1 MEMILK
7 GIKNKNE
14 YYTNHYFTSIF
25 QDNAED
31 TIKKWKQKEKEEK
44 IQLPWKKLRDVR
56 TQYYIIR
63 DRYRRSKNEEVSKPM
78 IQELAT
84 QYLKAL
90 GYESIN
96 SVSEEVED
104 GLNVPIFHEVT
115 KANGAPLLW
124 AFLSVA
130 AERNDDILQ
139 GYIFEKSDDEDENG
153 ASVDVM
159 NDEILAKL
167 FFAGEEAPRFILL
180 FGINQIA
187 LIDRNKWNEKRYL
200 QFMMEDIYSRHE
212 ESTFMAM
219 TVLLHKES
227 LCPADGAIVLDSLDE
242 NSHKHSAGVS
252 DALKYALRESIE
264 ILGNEVIYDMKTRQ
278 GINLDENPVD
288 ASELTLEC
296 LRYMYRFLFMLFI
309 EARPE
314 LGYAPMKSQTYVKG
328 YSLEGLR
335 DVCDQVKEDSE
346 VLSEG
351 YYIDDTLKKLFHM
364 TYFGYPEN
372 LEEYKKA
379 IEIEKTSMHD
389 AFTIEALKAHIFD
402 PEYTKLITKARLRNC
417 AMLQIVDL
425 MSISRP
431 RNSKERK
438 GRISYSALGINQMGA
453 VYEAL
458 LSYRGFIAEEDLYEV
473 KRAGDKFNELD
484 VGYFVKENELVNY
497 DEKTERVRYESG
509 EKKGQLR
516 MYEKGT
522 FIYRLAG
529 REREKSAS
537 YYTPEVLTKCLVKYA
552 LKELLKDKTADEILH
567 LTVCE
572 PAMGSAAFLNEA
584 INQLAEAYLTKKQ
597 EELGETIS
605 YDKRFEE
612 LQKVKMFIADRNVY
626 GCDLNPVAVEL
637 AEVSLWLNTIYKG
650 AYVPWFG
657 TQLVNG
663 NSLIGAR
670 RQVYS
675 QAALESGK
683 WYEKAPRRIMPN
695 EARTRDR
702 QQKRTKEVYHFLLGD
717 PGMANYSDKVIK
729 SLEPDKIKYIKE
741 WNKKFTSKFDEDDIE
756 TVLRLSDI
764 IDDLWKRTVELRKKV
779 EEATSESLSIYGY
792 EDNNSQNHTTIR
804 EKDAIYKE
812 LFKSEYMNNAG
823 PYARLKAAMDY
834 WCALWFWPIEKA
846 ELLPDRQTFF
856 FEMSLLLEGTIS
868 PVSTNASGQL
878 SFVDSHGH
886 ISYDDNG
893 NVNLMT
899 EGSQIALEFQ
909 AQYATL
915 GRVDLDELRKNHEH
929 LNIANKIAIEQKFQ
943 HWELEFADVFE
954 EKGGFDLMIGNPPWL
969 KMTWTE
975 EGILSEKNPKFA
987 VKKLSASDIA
997 KERTEVLKNSKTY
1010 AIYMNEYES
1019 MAGIQNFLNAVENY
1033 ETLKGQ
1039 QTNLYKCFIPLVY
1052 MIGNTNSVSALLH
1065 PDSVYD
1071 DPEGGALR
1079 GNIYPR
1085 LRKHFMFA
1093 NERKLFHEVDHHT
1106 QFSIN
1111 VYGSPQDKIAFDA
1124 IFNLYDPISIEACY
1138 DDGNI
1143 NETDLGIKDNLG
1155 NWNIKGSPKRVV
1167 HFGNDDLLLL
1177 AQVFDGSEKIK
1188 DAKLSSIQ
1196 LNEELDI
1203 LKTIKKVGNTL
1214 SDINS
1219 QFMIME
1225 MWHETN
1231 SQKSGYI
1238 NRKVHFSGNPYE
1250 RIYSGPHIGVCNP
1263 LFKTSRRECK
1273 LNSDYDNIDLLN
1285 IEFGYSQRTNYVPGK
1300 PHDQYMNAIVDNE
1313 WSGKVTNDYRIVA
1326 RKMLNLG
1333 GERTFISAIIPPKT
1347 THINGLLGFDFK
1359 NKDVLVLAEAM
1370 FSSIPFDYFVR
1381 TLNKSNLQPNVV
1393 AKLPYVSTK
1402 YDGALRI
1409 RALMLN
1415 CLSSEYEE
1423 LWEAEYKKEF
1433 NKDSWAKRD
1442 NRLDNKKFRM
1452 LQSQLS
1458 FDTGCRTD
1466 FARREM
1472 LIELDV
1478 LTAMALG
1485 MTLEQLKTIYT
1496 IQFPVLQSYE
1506 DDTWYDANGRIV
1518 FTNNRSM
1525 VGVGLS
1531 RSEFESIKDKQTGTY
1546 SQIIIDDTIPDG
1558 PIERTIDYVA
1568 PFDKCDRVKD
1578 YEEIWNSFEEIFVGS
1593 NS

>member
-1 MEMILK
+1 M
-7 GIKNKNE
+7 
-14 YYTNHYFTSIF
+14 
-25 QDNAED
+25 D
-31 TIKKWKQKEKEEK
+31 
-44 IQLPWKKLRDVR
+44 
-56 TQYYIIR
+56 
-63 DRYRRSKNEEVSKPM
+63 
-78 IQELAT
+78 
-84 QYLKAL
+84 
-90 GYESIN
+90 
-96 SVSEEVED
+96 
-104 GLNVPIFHEVT
+104 
-115 KANGAPLLW
+115 
-124 AFLSVA
+124 
-130 AERNDDILQ
+130 
-139 GYIFEKSDDEDENG
+139 
-153 ASVDVM
+153 
-159 NDEILAKL
+159 
-167 FFAGEEAPRFILL
+167 
-180 FGINQIA
+180 
-187 LIDRNKWNEKRYL
+187 
-200 QFMMEDIYSRHE
+200 
-212 ESTFMAM
+212 
-219 TVLLHKES
+219 
-227 LCPADGAIVLDSLDE
+227 
-242 NSHKHSAGVS
+242 
-252 DALKYALRESIE
+252 
-264 ILGNEVIYDMKTRQ
+264 
-278 GINLDENPVD
+278 
-288 ASELTLEC
+288 
-296 LRYMYRFLFMLFI
+296 
-309 EARPE
+309 
-314 LGYAPMKSQTYVKG
+314 
-328 YSLEGLR
+328 
-335 DVCDQVKEDSE
+335 
-346 VLSEG
+346 
-351 YYIDDTLKKLFHM
+351 
-364 TYFGYPEN
+364 
-372 LEEYKKA
+372 
-379 IEIEKTSMHD
+379 
-389 AFTIEALKAHIFD
+389 
-402 PEYTKLITKARLRNC
+402 
-417 AMLQIVDL
+417 
-425 MSISRP
+425 
-431 RNSKERK
+431 
-438 GRISYSALGINQMGA
+438 
-453 VYEAL
+453 
-458 LSYRGFIAEEDLYEV
+458 
-473 KRAGDKFNELD
+473 
-484 VGYFVKENELVNY
+484 
-497 DEKTERVRYESG
+497 
-509 EKKGQLR
+509 
-516 MYEKGT
+516 
-522 FIYRLAG
+522 
-529 REREKSAS
+529 
-537 YYTPEVLTKCLVKYA
+537 
-552 LKELLKDKTADEILH
+552 
-567 LTVCE
+567 
-572 PAMGSAAFLNEA
+572 
-584 INQLAEAYLTKKQ
+584 
-597 EELGETIS
+597 
-605 YDKRFEE
+605 
-612 LQKVKMFIADRNVY
+612 
-626 GCDLNPVAVEL
+626 
-637 AEVSLWLNTIYKG
+637 
-650 AYVPWFG
+650 
-657 TQLVNG
+657 
-663 NSLIGAR
+663 
-670 RQVYS
+670 
-675 QAALESGK
+675 
-683 WYEKAPRRIMPN
+683 
-695 EARTRDR
+695 
-702 QQKRTKEVYHFLLGD
+702 
-717 PGMANYSDKVIK
+717 
-729 SLEPDKIKYIKE
+729 
-741 WNKKFTSKFDEDDIE
+741 
-756 TVLRLSDI
+756 
-764 IDDLWKRTVELRKKV
+764 ELRKKH
-779 EEATSESLSIYGY
+779 E
-792 EDNNSQNHTTIR
+792 
-804 EKDAIYKE
+804 
-812 LFKSEYMNNAG
+812 
-823 PYARLKAAMDY
+823 RLD
-834 WCALWFWPIEKA
+834 
-846 ELLPDRQTFF
+846 
-856 FEMSLLLEGTIS
+856 
-868 PVSTNASGQL
+868 
-878 SFVDSHGH
+878 
-886 ISYDDNG
+886 
-893 NVNLMT
+893 
-899 EGSQIALEFQ
+899 
-909 AQYATL
+909 
-915 GRVDLDELRKNHEH
+915 
-929 LNIANKIAIEQKFQ
+929 IANRIAKEQKFQ

-1167 HFGNDDLLLL
+1167 HFDNDNLLLL

-1238 NRKVHFSGNPYE
+1238 NRKVHFSSNPYE

-1300 PHDQYMNAIVDNE
+1300 PHDEYMNAIVDNE

-1333 GERTFISAIIPPKT
+1333 GERTFISAVIPPKT

-1359 NKDVLVLAEAM
+1359 NKHVLVLAEAM

-1402 YDGALRI
+1402 YDDALRI

-1506 DDTWYDANGRIV
+1506 DDTWYDTNGRIV

-1531 RSEFESIKDKQTGTY
+1531 RPEFESIKDKQTGTY
-1546 SQIIIDDTIPDG
+1546 SQTIIDDTTSDG
-1558 PIERTIDYVA
+1558 SIERTIDYVA

-1578 YEEIWNSFEEIFVGS
+1578 YEEIWNSFEERFVGS

>member
-1 MEMILK
+1 MEMILT
-7 GIKNKNE
+7 GIENKNE

-31 TIKKWKQKEKEEK
+31 TIKKWKEKEKTEE

-56 TQYYIIR
+56 TQYYNIR
-63 DRYRRSKNEEVSKPM
+63 DRYLRSKNEEVSKPLV
-78 IQELAT
+78 QELAT
-84 QYLKAL
+84 LYLDAL
-90 GYESIN
+90 GYGSVN
-96 SVSEEVED
+96 SVTEEVAD
-104 GLNVPIFHEVT
+104 GVNVPIFHEVT

-130 AERNDDILQ
+130 AERDDDILN
-139 GYIFEKSDDEDENG
+139 GYIFEKSDDEEENG
-153 ASVDVM
+153 ASVDVV

-180 FGINQIA
+180 IGINQIA

-227 LCPADGAIVLDSLDE
+227 LCPSDGNIVLDGLDE

-278 GINLDENPVD
+278 GIDLEENPID
-288 ASELTLEC
+288 AAELTLEC

-314 LGYAPMKSQTYVKG
+314 LGYAPMKSQTYVQG

-346 VLSEG
+346 ALDEG

-364 TYFGYPEN
+364 TYYGYPED
-372 LEEYKKA
+372 LEAYKKA

-402 PEYTKLITKARLRNC
+402 PEYTKLITKARLRNS

-431 RNSKERK
+431 SNSNERK

-675 QAALESGK
+675 QSALEAGK
-683 WYEKAPRRIMPN
+683 WYDKAPRRIMPG
-695 EARTRDR
+695 EE
-702 QQKRTKEVYHFLLGD
+702 RTKKGQHEHTKEIYHFLLGD
-717 PGMANYSDKVIK
+717 PGMANYTDKVIK
-729 SLEPDKIKYIKE
+729 SLKPENIRKLKA
-741 WNKKFTSKFDEDDIE
+741 WNKEFTSKFDEDEIK
-756 TVLRLSDI
+756 TVLRLSES
-764 IDDLWKRTVELRKKV
+764 IDRLWKLTADERKKI
-779 EEATSESLSIYGY
+779 EEATYEPLSVYGH
-792 EDNNSQNHTTIR
+792 EETGEGSHKTIR
-804 EKDAIYKE
+804 EKDEIYKK
-812 LFKSEYMNNAG
+812 LFKSEEAQNAG

-834 WCALWFWPIEKA
+834 WCALWFWPIDKA
-846 ELLPDRQTFF
+846 DLLPSRQEFF
-856 FEMSLLLEGTIS
+856 FDMSLILEGNIRAVNVNS
-868 PVSTNASGQL
+868 SGQMAFRFEEDGSGL
-878 SFVDSHGH
+878 KYFR
-886 ISYDDNG
+886 
-893 NVNLMT
+893 
-899 EGSQIALEFQ
+899 EGDQLALEFK
-909 AQYATL
+909 AQYADL
-915 GRVDLDELRKNHEH
+915 GEVCLGDLRKRSER
-929 LNIANKIAIEQKFQ
+929 LKIANEIAGKQRFQ
-943 HWELEFADVFE
+943 HWELEFADIFDDQ
-954 EKGGFDLMIGNPPWL
+954 GGFDLIVGNPPWIKL
-969 KMTWTE
+969 SWNE
-975 EGILSEKNPKFA
+975 QNILCESNPLLA
-987 VKKLSASDIA
+987 VKKTSAAEVTKIRDN
-997 KERTEVLKNSKTY
+997 ELQNQTVLKTYFEEYVSLAGMQNYLDSKQNY
-1010 AIYMNEYES
+1010 AEL
-1019 MAGIQNFLNAVENY
+1019 A
-1033 ETLKGQ
+1033 GQ
-1039 QTNLYKCFIPLVY
+1039 QSNLYKCFIPKAFNL
-1052 MIGNTNSVSALLH
+1052 GNEYSVAGLLH

-1071 DPEGGALR
+1071 DPNGDLLR
-1079 GNIYPR
+1079 KEIYKR
-1085 LRKHFMFA
+1085 LRKHFQFM
-1093 NERKLFHEVDHHT
+1093 NMLKLFPDVHSNVVY
-1106 QFSIN
+1106 SIN
-1111 VYGSPQDKIAFDA
+1111 VYSNTFTESFEMIGNLYWPTAIDESYSYPADYPLEGLRDDDDNWSKHGNPERVIVVGKDELKMFSKIFGGSEAAAKISPIHTKKFVAILSKIATSDTR
-1124 IFNLYDPISIEACY
+1124 LE
-1138 DDGNI
+1138 
-1143 NETDLGIKDNLG
+1143 DLGDEI
-1155 NWNIKGSPKRVV
+1155 
-1167 HFGNDDLLLL
+1167 F
-1177 AQVFDGSEKIK
+1177 AT
-1188 DAKLSSIQ
+1188 
-1196 LNEELDI
+1196 EL
-1203 LKTIKKVGNTL
+1203 
-1214 SDINS
+1214 
-1219 QFMIME
+1219 
-1225 MWHETN
+1225 WHETN
-1231 SQKSGYI
+1231 DVKKGI
-1238 NRKVHFSGNPYE
+1238 IKTHEHFPNSIDTC
-1250 RIYSGPHIGVCNP
+1250 IYSSPHIANATP
-1263 LFKTSRRECK
+1263 INKTTRRK
-1273 LNSDYDNIDLLN
+1273 YTSNGSYDNVDLLTMEEQY
-1285 IEFGYSQRTNYVPGK
+1285 IQRCLFEPVDIDVYE
-1300 PHDQYMNAIVDNE
+1300 NAIPLCPWGTKYN
-1313 WSGKVTNDYRIVA
+1313 KTYKLVT
-1326 RKMLNLG
+1326 RKMLNLTQ
-1333 GERTFISAIIPPKT
+1333 ERTLMATIIPEGA
-1347 THINGLLGFDFK
+1347 THTFSLFGVAFK
-1359 NKDVLVLAEAM
+1359 NMKELLLFSGVCVSIVGDFLIKVMGKSNTTMDNFGKLPIIKNLEFKMPLIHRVLLLMCITANFKRLWEENYDETFKDDGFAKKDSLLDDNLFLNSSSSWSKYSVARDEYTRRQLLIEIDVLVAM
-1370 FSSIPFDYFVR
+1370 SLGL
-1381 TLNKSNLQPNVV
+1381 TL
-1393 AKLPYVSTK
+1393 
-1402 YDGALRI
+1402 
-1409 RALMLN
+1409 
-1415 CLSSEYEE
+1415 EE
-1423 LWEAEYKKEF
+1423 L
-1433 NKDSWAKRD
+1433 
-1442 NRLDNKKFRM
+1442 
-1452 LQSQLS
+1452 
-1458 FDTGCRTD
+1458 
-1466 FARREM
+1466 
-1472 LIELDV
+1472 IEV
-1478 LTAMALG
+1478 
-1485 MTLEQLKTIYT
+1485 YN
-1496 IQFPVLQSYE
+1496 IQFPVMKKYE
-1506 DDTWYDANGRIV
+1506 DDTWYDLNGRIV
-1518 FTNNRSM
+1518 FSAKSYGNLTLDRKTFEAELMQGSMEIVHTFKDDTTMNGVVDKTIIFKAPFIKCNRE
-1525 VGVGLS
+1525 LDYTDTWK
-1531 RSEFESIKDKQTGTY
+1531 EFEK
-1546 SQIIIDDTIPDG
+1546 
-1558 PIERTIDYVA
+1558 R
-1568 PFDKCDRVKD
+1568 
-1578 YEEIWNSFEEIFVGS
+1578 FVL
-1593 NS
+1593 

>member
-1 MEMILK
+1 MEMILT
-7 GIKNKNE
+7 GIENKNE

-31 TIKKWKQKEKEEK
+31 TIKKWKQKEKEEE
-44 IQLPWKKLRDVR
+44 ILLPWKKLRDIR
-56 TQYYIIR
+56 TQYYNIR
-63 DRYRRSKNEEVSKPM
+63 DKYLRSKNEEVSKPM

-84 QYLKAL
+84 LYLEAL
-90 GYESIN
+90 GYESVN

-104 GLNVPIFHEVT
+104 GLIVPIFHEVT
-115 KANGAPLLW
+115 KTNGAPLLW

-130 AERNDDILQ
+130 EEREDDILK
-139 GYIFEKSDDEDENG
+139 GYIFEKSDDEDEKG
-153 ASVDVM
+153 DSVAIV
-159 NDEILAKL
+159 NDELLAKL

-227 LCPADGAIVLDSLDE
+227 LCPSDGAIVLDSLDE

-278 GINLDENPVD
+278 GINLEDNPVD

-314 LGYAPMKSQTYVKG
+314 LGYAPMKSQTYVQG

-346 VLSEG
+346 VLAEG

-364 TYFGYPEN
+364 TYFGYPED
-372 LEEYKKA
+372 LEEYKRA

-402 PEYTKLITKARLRNC
+402 PEYTKFITKARLRNS

-431 RNSKERK
+431 TNSRERK

-675 QAALESGK
+675 QSVLEAGK
-683 WYEKAPRRIMPN
+683 WYDKAPRRVLPG
-695 EARTRDR
+695 EERTRKG
-702 QQKRTKEVYHFLLGD
+702 QHEHTKEIYHFLLGD
-717 PGMANYSDKVIK
+717 PGMANYTDKVIK
-729 SLEPDKIKYIKE
+729 SLEPENIKKLKD
-741 WNKKFTSKFDEDDIE
+741 WNKRFTAKFEEDELK
-756 TVLRLSDI
+756 TVLRLSDS
-764 IDDLWKRTVELRKKV
+764 IDKLWKLTANERKEI
-779 EEATSESLSIYGY
+779 EEETLEPLSIYGH
-792 EDNNSQNHTTIR
+792 EEVGEGSHKTIR
-804 EKDAIYKE
+804 EKDAIYHKK
-812 LFKSEYMNNAG
+812 FKSERAKNAG

-834 WCALWFWPIEKA
+834 WCALWFWPIDKA
-846 ELLPDRQTFF
+846 DLLPSRQEFF
-856 FEMSLLLEGTIS
+856 FDMSLILEGNIRA
-868 PVSTNASGQL
+868 VNVNTNAQI
-878 SFVDSHGH
+878 SFAE
-886 ISYDDNG
+886 DDDG
-893 NVNLMT
+893 SIKFFTEAEQMT
-899 EGSQIALEFQ
+899 LDVMHQYQDLGEVCLDDLRERSERLEIANQIALKQRF
-909 AQYATL
+909 
-915 GRVDLDELRKNHEH
+915 H
-929 LNIANKIAIEQKFQ
+929 

-954 EKGGFDLMIGNPPWL
+954 QNGGFDLVVGNPPWI
-969 KMTWTE
+969 KVEWNEQGVISEHQPMIVIRKINAAQTSKIRE
-975 EGILSEKNPKFA
+975 EVLVDKQVYDEYISEYTLMEGEKNYLN
-987 VKKLSASDIA
+987 V
-997 KERTEVLKNSKTY
+997 
-1010 AIYMNEYES
+1010 
-1019 MAGIQNFLNAVENY
+1019 IQNY
-1033 ETLKGQ
+1033 ELLSGQ
-1039 QTNLYKCFIPLVY
+1039 KANLYKCFLPLAWY
-1052 MIGNTNSVSALLH
+1052 IGTSVSAYIH
-1065 PDSVYD
+1065 PEGVYD
-1071 DPEGGALR
+1071 DPKGGALR
-1079 GNIYPR
+1079 EQLYSR

-1093 NERKLFHEVDHHT
+1093 NERKLFHEVHHHT
-1106 QFSIN
+1106 QFSLN
-1111 VYGSPQDKIAFDA
+1111 VYGGPQDPKFDS
-1124 IFNLYDPISIEACY
+1124 ISMVFIPQTIEECY
-1138 DDGNI
+1138 SFDESARI
-1143 NETDLGIKDNLG
+1143 PKLKDENG
-1155 NWNIKGSPKRVV
+1155 NWNVSGHPHRIISVDKNELALFAKL
-1167 HFGNDDLLLL
+1167 FDD
-1177 AQVFDGSEKIK
+1177 SEKWK
-1188 DAKLSSIQ
+1188 EAKLPTIFVREQIEVLELFSRIETRLGNYKGQ
-1196 LNEELDI
+1196 IYTTTMWNETNALNEGS
-1203 LKTIKKVGNTL
+1203 LKEEIFFPEDNRDVLFVG
-1214 SDINS
+1214 
-1219 QFMIME
+1219 
-1225 MWHETN
+1225 
-1231 SQKSGYI
+1231 
-1238 NRKVHFSGNPYE
+1238 PYCNV
-1250 RIYSGPHIGVCNP
+1250 SNP
-1263 LFKTSRRECK
+1263 LFQTVKQQYRV
-1273 LNSDYDNIDLLN
+1273 NSDYDHIDLLHIKEDYKPRAKYRVKLQQDEKYN
-1285 IEFGYSQRTNYVPGK
+1285 KLPKTPWGKLANEYYMLVNREFVGNTS
-1300 PHDQYMNAIVDNE
+1300 
-1313 WSGKVTNDYRIVA
+1313 
-1326 RKMLNLG
+1326 
-1333 GERTFISAIIPPKT
+1333 ERTLASCIIPPRSMFLYTLFGVIMPKIEDMLLLSAYESSLPYDFFVKILGKN
-1347 THINGLLGFDFK
+1347 HINYGVNMLFPFMHSKFDDALSIREMLL
-1359 NKDVLVLAEAM
+1359 NSLTV
-1370 FSSIPFDYFVR
+1370 DY
-1381 TLNKSNLQPNVV
+1381 S
-1393 AKLPYVSTK
+1393 
-1402 YDGALRI
+1402 D
-1409 RALMLN
+1409 
-1415 CLSSEYEE
+1415 
-1423 LWEAEYKKEF
+1423 LWEENWKESYKEEM
-1433 NKDSWAKRD
+1433 WAKND
-1442 NRLDNKKFRM
+1442 KRLSNSSFKK
-1452 LQSQLS
+1452 LEKEWKWETSL
-1458 FDTGCRTD
+1458 RTD
-1466 FARREM
+1466 FERREA
-1472 LIELDV
+1472 LVEIDV
-1478 LTAMALG
+1478 LTAMSIG
-1485 MTLEQLKTIYT
+1485 MSLNQLETIYEM
-1496 IQFPVLQSYE
+1496 QFPVLQSYE
-1506 DDTWYDANGRIV
+1506 DDTWYDSNGRII

-1531 RSEFESIKDKQTGTY
+1531 RTEFELIKDMRTGIYKKT
-1546 SQIIIDDTIPDG
+1546 IIDDTIPEG
-1558 PIERTIDYVA
+1558 PVERIIEYLA
-1568 PFDKCDRVKD
+1568 PFDKCDRIKD
-1578 YEEIWNSFEEIFVGS
+1578 YEEIWKNFEQRF
-1593 NS
+1593 

>member
-1 MEMILK
+1 MEMILT
-7 GIKNKNE
+7 GIENKNE

-31 TIKKWKQKEKEEK
+31 TIKKWKQKEKDEE

-56 TQYYIIR
+56 TQYYNIR
-63 DRYRRSKNEEVSKPM
+63 DRYLRSKNEEVSKPM

-84 QYLKAL
+84 LYLKAL

-96 SVSEEVED
+96 SASEEVAD

-115 KANGAPLLW
+115 KANGAPLMW

-130 AERNDDILQ
+130 AERDDDILQ
-139 GYIFEKSDDEDENG
+139 GHIFEKSDDEDENG
-153 ASVDVM
+153 ASVDIV

-167 FFAGEEAPRFILL
+167 FFTGEEAPRFILL

-200 QFMMEDIYSRHE
+200 QFMLEDIYSRHE

-227 LCPADGAIVLDSLDE
+227 LCPADGAIILDRLDE
-242 NSHKHSAGVS
+242 NSHKHSADVS
-252 DALKYALRESIE
+252 DALKFALRESIE

-278 GINLDENPVD
+278 RINIEENPVD
-288 ASELTLEC
+288 AEELTLEC

-314 LGYAPMKSQTYVKG
+314 LGYAPMKSQTYVQG

-346 VLSEG
+346 ALSEG

-364 TYFGYPEN
+364 TYFGYPED

-402 PEYTKLITKARLRNC
+402 PEYTNLITKARLRNS
-417 AMLQIVDL
+417 AMLQVVDL

-484 VGYFVKENELVNY
+484 VGYFVKENELENY

-516 MYEKGT
+516 MYEKGA

-552 LKELLKDKTADEILH
+552 LKELLKDKSADEILH

-675 QAALESGK
+675 QSALEAGK
-683 WYEKAPRRIMPN
+683 WYDKAPRRIMPS
-695 EARTRDR
+695 EE
-702 QQKRTKEVYHFLLGD
+702 RTKKGQHEHTKEIYHFLLGD

-729 SLEPDKIKYIKE
+729 GLEPENTKKLKA
-741 WNKKFTSKFDEDDIE
+741 WNKEFTSKFDEDE
-756 TVLRLSDI
+756 LKTVLRLSES
-764 IDDLWKRTVELRKKV
+764 IDKLWKLTADERKRI
-779 EEATSESLSIYGY
+779 EEETYEPLSVYGHEESGEGS
-792 EDNNSQNHTTIR
+792 HKTIR
-804 EKDAIYKE
+804 EKDEIYKK
-812 LFKSEYMNNAG
+812 LFKSEKAQNAG

-834 WCALWFWPIEKA
+834 WCALWFWPIDKA
-846 ELLPDRQTFF
+846 DLLPSRQEFF
-856 FEMSLLLEGTIS
+856 FDMSLILEGDIRAVNVNS
-868 PVSTNASGQL
+868 SGQMTFEFEEDGSVL
-878 SFVDSHGH
+878 GYV
-886 ISYDDNG
+886 
-893 NVNLMT
+893 T
-899 EGSQIALEFQ
+899 EGDQLALEFKD
-909 AQYATL
+909 QYADL
-915 GRVDLDELRKNHEH
+915 GKVCLDNLRERSER
-929 LNIANKIAIEQKFQ
+929 LAIANQIAENQRFH
-943 HWELEFADVFE
+943 HWELEFADVFK

-997 KERTEVLKNSKTY
+997 KERTEALKNSKTY
-1010 AIYMNEYES
+1010 EIYMSEYES

-1052 MIGNTNSVSALLH
+1052 IIGNTNAVSALLH

-1093 NERKLFHEVDHHT
+1093 NERKLFHEVHHHT

-1111 VYGSPQDKIAFDA
+1111 VYGGPQDKIAFDA

-1138 DDGNI
+1138 DGGNI

-1167 HFGNDDLLLL
+1167 HFDNDNLLLL

-1238 NRKVHFSGNPYE
+1238 NRKVHFSSNPYE

-1300 PHDQYMNAIVDNE
+1300 PYDEYMNVVE

-1333 GERTFISAIIPPKT
+1333 GERTFISTIIPPKT

-1402 YDGALRI
+1402 YDDALRI

-1423 LWEAEYKKEF
+1423 LWKAEYKKEF

-1442 NRLDNKKFRM
+1442 NRLDNKKFRT

-1496 IQFPVLQSYE
+1496 IQFSVLQSYE
-1506 DDTWYDANGRIV
+1506 DNTWYDANGRIV

-1546 SQIIIDDTIPDG
+1546 SQVISDDTTPDG

-1578 YEEIWNSFEEIFVGS
+1578 YEEIWNSFEERFVGS

>member
-1 MEMILK
+1 MILT
-7 GIKNKNE
+7 GIENKNE

-31 TIKKWKQKEKEEK
+31 TIKKWKQKEKQEEF
-44 IQLPWKKLRDVR
+44 QLPWKKLRDVR
-56 TQYYIIR
+56 TQYYNIR
-63 DRYRRSKNEEVSKPM
+63 DRYLRSKNEEVSKPM
-78 IQELAT
+78 VQELAT
-84 QYLKAL
+84 LYLKAL

-96 SVSEEVED
+96 SVSEEVAD

-130 AERNDDILQ
+130 AERDDDILQ

-153 ASVDVM
+153 TSVDIV

-278 GINLDENPVD
+278 KINLEENPVD

-314 LGYAPMKSQTYVKG
+314 LGYAPMKSQTYVQG

-458 LSYRGFIAEEDLYEV
+458 LSYRGFIAKEDLYEV

-484 VGYFVKENELVNY
+484 VGYFVKENELENY
-497 DEKTERVRYESG
+497 DQKTERVRYESG

-516 MYEKGT
+516 MYTKGT

-552 LKELLKDKTADEILH
+552 LKEILKDKTADEILH

-597 EELGETIS
+597 GELGETIS

-650 AYVPWFG
+650 AYVPWFS

-675 QAALESGK
+675 QSALESGN
-683 WYEKAPRRIMPN
+683 WYGKAPRRIMPG
-695 EARTRDR
+695 EE
-702 QQKRTKEVYHFLLGD
+702 RTKKGQREHTKEIYHFLLGD

-729 SLEPDKIKYIKE
+729 SLEPENIKKIKT
-741 WNKKFTSKFDEDDIE
+741 WNKEFTSKFDVDELK
-756 TVLRLSDI
+756 TVLRLSES
-764 IDDLWKRTVELRKKV
+764 IDKLWKLTADERRKI
-779 EEATSESLSIYGY
+779 EEATYEPLSVYGHEESGEGSHK
-792 EDNNSQNHTTIR
+792 SIR
-804 EKDAIYKE
+804 EKDEIYKK
-812 LFKSEYMNNAG
+812 LFKSEKAQNAG

-834 WCALWFWPIEKA
+834 WCALWFWPIDKSD
-846 ELLPDRQTFF
+846 LLPSRQEFF
-856 FEMSLLLEGTIS
+856 FDMSLILEGNIRAVNVNS
-868 PVSTNASGQL
+868 SGQMV
-878 SFVDSHGH
+878 FQFEADDSGLK
-886 ISYDDNG
+886 Y
-893 NVNLMT
+893 VT
-899 EGSQIALEFQ
+899 EGDLLALEFK
-909 AQYATL
+909 AQYADL
-915 GRVDLDELRKNHEH
+915 GEVCLDNLRERSER
-929 LNIANKIAIEQKFQ
+929 LAIANKIAEEQRFL

-954 EKGGFDLMIGNPPWL
+954 QNGGFDLVIGNPPWIKIEWNEQDMLSDFYPLFAIRDMNAAKVTNLRNTVFESVKDVRTAYLHEYSVMSGQQGFLSALTNYPSLVGVKNNLYKSFLPQAWMIGNSECVSAFVHPNSIFDDSNGGLFRSELYPHIRKHFRFENEL
-969 KMTWTE
+969 KLFQDVGNAMKYSLNVY
-975 EGILSEKNPKFA
+975 GNILSEK
-987 VKKLSASDIA
+987 
-997 KERTEVLKNSKTY
+997 
-1010 AIYMNEYES
+1010 
-1019 MAGIQNFLNAVENY
+1019 
-1033 ETLKGQ
+1033 
-1039 QTNLYKCFIPLVY
+1039 
-1052 MIGNTNSVSALLH
+1052 
-1065 PDSVYD
+1065 
-1071 DPEGGALR
+1071 
-1079 GNIYPR
+1079 
-1085 LRKHFMFA
+1085 
-1093 NERKLFHEVDHHT
+1093 
-1106 QFSIN
+1106 
-1111 VYGSPQDKIAFDA
+1111 FDA
-1124 IFNLYDPISIEACY
+1124 IFNLFDPRTIDDCY
-1138 DDGNI
+1138 
-1143 NETDLGIKDNLG
+1143 NESLKDEVVEGIKDSFG
-1155 NWNIKGSPKRVV
+1155 NWSTKGHPDRVV
-1167 HFGNDDLLLL
+1167 NIDQSVLKLFASLIDGTENWKEARMPTLHAKQILQVLQRFSEQTTIIDDIDGHMFVADLWNETT
-1177 AQVFDGSEKIK
+1177 AQ
-1188 DAKLSSIQ
+1188 
-1196 LNEELDI
+1196 EEGFI
-1203 LKTIKKVGNTL
+1203 VRN
-1214 SDINS
+1214 
-1219 QFMIME
+1219 
-1225 MWHETN
+1225 
-1231 SQKSGYI
+1231 
-1238 NRKVHFSGNPYE
+1238 VHFPQN
-1250 RIYSGPHIGVCNP
+1250 RIDTIYSGPHIGCANP
-1263 LFKTSRRECK
+1263 IFQSSQRDCKTHRAF
-1273 LNSDYDNIDLLN
+1273 DNVDLLN
-1285 IEFGYSQRTNYVPGK
+1285 IDDSYVQRMNYSPATDINSYLGRLSNTEWGNKYNQNYRV
-1300 PHDQYMNAIVDNE
+1300 I
-1313 WSGKVTNDYRIVA
+1313 S
-1326 RKMLNLG
+1326 RKMLNLS
-1333 GERTFISAIIPPKT
+1333 GERSLISCISVPDAMHTNGILGLACKNLDDVVFIAGLFASLPYDFFVKTIGRQNLYEDNAGKMPIPSKKYMKEIMVRT
-1347 THINGLLGFDFK
+1347 LLLNCLNNNYAELWEKEYCDEYRKIKWTSQDSRLNQDKFSTLSKEWNNSTPVRTDYERRQALVEI
-1359 NKDVLVLAEAM
+1359 DVLVAM
-1370 FSSIPFDYFVR
+1370 SLNM
-1381 TLNKSNLQPNVV
+1381 TLNQ
-1393 AKLPYVSTK
+1393 
-1402 YDGALRI
+1402 
-1409 RALMLN
+1409 LN
-1415 CLSSEYEE
+1415 
-1423 LWEAEYKKEF
+1423 
-1433 NKDSWAKRD
+1433 
-1442 NRLDNKKFRM
+1442 
-1452 LQSQLS
+1452 
-1458 FDTGCRTD
+1458 
-1466 FARREM
+1466 
-1472 LIELDV
+1472 
-1478 LTAMALG
+1478 
-1485 MTLEQLKTIYT
+1485 TIYR
-1496 IQFPVLQSYE
+1496 IQFPVLQQY
-1506 DDTWYDANGRIV
+1506 DNDTWYDSLGRIV

-1525 VGVGLS
+1525 SGVGFDRKEWENDVRGASAEQSCYRAVL
-1531 RSEFESIKDKQTGTY
+1531 
-1546 SQIIIDDTIPDG
+1546 DDTVPEG
-1558 PIERTIDYVA
+1558 PVERTIEYIP
-1568 PFDKCDRVKD
+1568 PFDRCDRMAD
-1578 YEEIWNSFEEIFVGS
+1578 YEKTWKCFEQIYGE
-1593 NS
+1593 

>member
-1 MEMILK
+1 MILT
-7 GIKNKNE
+7 GIENKNE
-14 YYTNHYFTSIF
+14 YYTTHYFTSIF

-31 TIKKWKQKEKEEK
+31 TIKKWKQKEKQEEF
-44 IQLPWKKLRDVR
+44 QLPWKKLRDVR
-56 TQYYIIR
+56 TQYYNIR
-63 DRYRRSKNEEVSKPM
+63 DRYLRSKNEEVSKPM
-78 IQELAT
+78 VQELAT
-84 QYLKAL
+84 LYLKAL

-96 SVSEEVED
+96 SVSEEVAD

-130 AERNDDILQ
+130 AERDDDILQ

-153 ASVDVM
+153 TSVDIV

-314 LGYAPMKSQTYVKG
+314 LGYAPMKSQTYVQG

-484 VGYFVKENELVNY
+484 VGYFVKENELENY

-650 AYVPWFG
+650 AYVPWFS

-675 QAALESGK
+675 QSALESGN
-683 WYEKAPRRIMPN
+683 WYGKAPRRIMPG
-695 EARTRDR
+695 EE
-702 QQKRTKEVYHFLLGD
+702 RTKKGQREHTKEIYHFLLGD

-729 SLEPDKIKYIKE
+729 SLEPENIKKIKT
-741 WNKKFTSKFDEDDIE
+741 WNKEFTSKFDVDELK
-756 TVLRLSDI
+756 TVLRLSES
-764 IDDLWKRTVELRKKV
+764 IDKLWKLTADERRKI
-779 EEATSESLSIYGY
+779 EEATYEPLSVYGHEESGEGSHK
-792 EDNNSQNHTTIR
+792 SIR
-804 EKDAIYKE
+804 EKDEIYKK
-812 LFKSEYMNNAG
+812 LFKSEKAQNAG

-834 WCALWFWPIEKA
+834 WCALWFWPIDKA
-846 ELLPDRQTFF
+846 DLLPSRQEFF
-856 FEMSLLLEGTIS
+856 FDMSLILEGNIRAVNVNS
-868 PVSTNASGQL
+868 SGQMV
-878 SFVDSHGH
+878 FQFEADDSGLK
-886 ISYDDNG
+886 Y
-893 NVNLMT
+893 VT
-899 EGSQIALEFQ
+899 EGDLLALEFK
-909 AQYATL
+909 AQYADL
-915 GRVDLDELRKNHEH
+915 GEVCLDNLRERSER
-929 LNIANKIAIEQKFQ
+929 LAIANKIAEEQRFL

-954 EKGGFDLMIGNPPWL
+954 QNGGFDLVIGNPPWIKIEWNEQDMLSDFYPLFAIRDMNAAKVTNLRNTVFESVKDVRTAYLHEYSVMSGQQGFLSALTNYPSLVGVKNNLYKSFLPQAWMIGNSECVSAFVHPNSIFDDSNGGLFRSELYPHIRKHFRFENEL
-969 KMTWTE
+969 KLFQDVGNAMKYSLNVY
-975 EGILSEKNPKFA
+975 GNILSEK
-987 VKKLSASDIA
+987 
-997 KERTEVLKNSKTY
+997 
-1010 AIYMNEYES
+1010 
-1019 MAGIQNFLNAVENY
+1019 
-1033 ETLKGQ
+1033 
-1039 QTNLYKCFIPLVY
+1039 
-1052 MIGNTNSVSALLH
+1052 
-1065 PDSVYD
+1065 
-1071 DPEGGALR
+1071 
-1079 GNIYPR
+1079 
-1085 LRKHFMFA
+1085 
-1093 NERKLFHEVDHHT
+1093 
-1106 QFSIN
+1106 
-1111 VYGSPQDKIAFDA
+1111 FDA
-1124 IFNLYDPISIEACY
+1124 IFNLFDPRTIDDCY
-1138 DDGNI
+1138 
-1143 NETDLGIKDNLG
+1143 NESLKDEVVEGIKDSFG
-1155 NWNIKGSPKRVV
+1155 NWSTKGHPDRVV
-1167 HFGNDDLLLL
+1167 NIDQSVLKLFASLIDGTENWKEARMPTLHAKQIL
-1177 AQVFDGSEKIK
+1177 QVFQRFSEQTTIIDDIDGHMFVA
-1188 DAKLSSIQ
+1188 DLW
-1196 LNEELDI
+1196 NETTAQEEGFI
-1203 LKTIKKVGNTL
+1203 VRN
-1214 SDINS
+1214 
-1219 QFMIME
+1219 
-1225 MWHETN
+1225 
-1231 SQKSGYI
+1231 
-1238 NRKVHFSGNPYE
+1238 VHFPQN
-1250 RIYSGPHIGVCNP
+1250 RIDTIYSGPHIGCANP
-1263 LFKTSRRECK
+1263 IFQSSQRDCKTHRAF
-1273 LNSDYDNIDLLN
+1273 DNVDLLN
-1285 IEFGYSQRTNYVPGK
+1285 IDDSYVQRMNYSPATDINSYLGRLSNTEWGNKYNQNYRV
-1300 PHDQYMNAIVDNE
+1300 I
-1313 WSGKVTNDYRIVA
+1313 S
-1326 RKMLNLG
+1326 RKMLNLS
-1333 GERTFISAIIPPKT
+1333 GERSLISCISVPDAMHTNGILGLACKNLDDVVFIAGLFASLPYDFFVKTIGRQNLYEDNAGKMPIPSKKYMKEIMVRT
-1347 THINGLLGFDFK
+1347 LLLNCLNNNYAELWEKEYCDEYRKIKWTSQDSRLNQDKFSTLSKEWNNSTPVRTDYERRQALVEI
-1359 NKDVLVLAEAM
+1359 DVLVAM
-1370 FSSIPFDYFVR
+1370 SLNM
-1381 TLNKSNLQPNVV
+1381 TLNQ
-1393 AKLPYVSTK
+1393 
-1402 YDGALRI
+1402 
-1409 RALMLN
+1409 LN
-1415 CLSSEYEE
+1415 
-1423 LWEAEYKKEF
+1423 
-1433 NKDSWAKRD
+1433 
-1442 NRLDNKKFRM
+1442 
-1452 LQSQLS
+1452 
-1458 FDTGCRTD
+1458 
-1466 FARREM
+1466 
-1472 LIELDV
+1472 
-1478 LTAMALG
+1478 
-1485 MTLEQLKTIYT
+1485 TIYR
-1496 IQFPVLQSYE
+1496 IQFPVLQQY
-1506 DDTWYDANGRIV
+1506 DNDTWYDSLGRIV

-1525 VGVGLS
+1525 SGVGFDRKEWENDVRGASAEQSCYRAVL
-1531 RSEFESIKDKQTGTY
+1531 
-1546 SQIIIDDTIPDG
+1546 DDTVPEG
-1558 PIERTIDYVA
+1558 PVERTIEYIP
-1568 PFDKCDRVKD
+1568 PFDRCDRMAD
-1578 YEEIWNSFEEIFVGS
+1578 YEKAWKCFEQIYGE
-1593 NS
+1593 

>member
-1 MEMILK
+1 
-7 GIKNKNE
+7 
-14 YYTNHYFTSIF
+14 
-25 QDNAED
+25 
-31 TIKKWKQKEKEEK
+31 
-44 IQLPWKKLRDVR
+44 
-56 TQYYIIR
+56 
-63 DRYRRSKNEEVSKPM
+63 
-78 IQELAT
+78 
-84 QYLKAL
+84 
-90 GYESIN
+90 
-96 SVSEEVED
+96 
-104 GLNVPIFHEVT
+104 
-115 KANGAPLLW
+115 
-124 AFLSVA
+124 
-130 AERNDDILQ
+130 
-139 GYIFEKSDDEDENG
+139 
-153 ASVDVM
+153 
-159 NDEILAKL
+159 
-167 FFAGEEAPRFILL
+167 
-180 FGINQIA
+180 
-187 LIDRNKWNEKRYL
+187 
-200 QFMMEDIYSRHE
+200 
-212 ESTFMAM
+212 
-219 TVLLHKES
+219 
-227 LCPADGAIVLDSLDE
+227 
-242 NSHKHSAGVS
+242 
-252 DALKYALRESIE
+252 
-264 ILGNEVIYDMKTRQ
+264 
-278 GINLDENPVD
+278 
-288 ASELTLEC
+288 
-296 LRYMYRFLFMLFI
+296 
-309 EARPE
+309 
-314 LGYAPMKSQTYVKG
+314 
-328 YSLEGLR
+328 
-335 DVCDQVKEDSE
+335 
-346 VLSEG
+346 
-351 YYIDDTLKKLFHM
+351 
-364 TYFGYPEN
+364 
-372 LEEYKKA
+372 
-379 IEIEKTSMHD
+379 
-389 AFTIEALKAHIFD
+389 
-402 PEYTKLITKARLRNC
+402 
-417 AMLQIVDL
+417 
-425 MSISRP
+425 
-431 RNSKERK
+431 
-438 GRISYSALGINQMGA
+438 
-453 VYEAL
+453 
-458 LSYRGFIAEEDLYEV
+458 
-473 KRAGDKFNELD
+473 
-484 VGYFVKENELVNY
+484 
-497 DEKTERVRYESG
+497 
-509 EKKGQLR
+509 
-516 MYEKGT
+516 
-522 FIYRLAG
+522 
-529 REREKSAS
+529 
-537 YYTPEVLTKCLVKYA
+537 
-552 LKELLKDKTADEILH
+552 
-567 LTVCE
+567 
-572 PAMGSAAFLNEA
+572 
-584 INQLAEAYLTKKQ
+584 
-597 EELGETIS
+597 
-605 YDKRFEE
+605 
-612 LQKVKMFIADRNVY
+612 
-626 GCDLNPVAVEL
+626 
-637 AEVSLWLNTIYKG
+637 
-650 AYVPWFG
+650 
-657 TQLVNG
+657 
-663 NSLIGAR
+663 
-670 RQVYS
+670 
-675 QAALESGK
+675 
-683 WYEKAPRRIMPN
+683 
-695 EARTRDR
+695 
-702 QQKRTKEVYHFLLGD
+702 
-717 PGMANYSDKVIK
+717 MANYSDKVIK

-764 IDDLWKRTVELRKKV
+764 IDDLWKRTVKLRKKV

-792 EDNNSQNHTTIR
+792 EDNDSQNHTTIR

-812 LFKSEYMNNAG
+812 LFKSEHMNNAG

-856 FEMSLLLEGTIS
+856 FEMSLLLEGTIR
-868 PVSTNASGQL
+868 PVSTNTTGQM
-878 SFVDSHGH
+878 SFVDSHGNT
-886 ISYDDNG
+886 SYDDNG
-893 NVNLMT
+893 HVNLMT

-909 AQYATL
+909 AQYARL
-915 GRVDLDELRKNHEH
+915 SRVDLDELRKKHER
-929 LNIANKIAIEQKFQ
+929 LDIANRIAKEQKFQ

-1167 HFGNDDLLLL
+1167 HFDNDNLLLL

-1238 NRKVHFSGNPYE
+1238 NRKVHFSSNPYE
-1250 RIYSGPHIGVCNP
+1250 RIYAGPHIGVCNP

-1300 PHDQYMNAIVDNE
+1300 PHDEYMNAIVDNE

-1333 GERTFISAIIPPKT
+1333 GERTFISAVIPPKT

-1359 NKDVLVLAEAM
+1359 NKHVLVLAEAM

-1402 YDGALRI
+1402 YDDALRI

-1506 DDTWYDANGRIV
+1506 DDTWYDTNGRIV

-1531 RSEFESIKDKQTGTY
+1531 RPEFESIKDKQTGTY
-1546 SQIIIDDTIPDG
+1546 SQTIIDDTTSDG
-1558 PIERTIDYVA
+1558 SIERTIDYVA

-1578 YEEIWNSFEEIFVGS
+1578 YEEIWNSFEERFVGS

>member
-1 MEMILK
+1 MEMILT
-7 GIKNKNE
+7 GIENKNE

-31 TIKKWKQKEKEEK
+31 TIKKWKQKEKDEE
-44 IQLPWKKLRDVR
+44 IQLPWKRLRDVR
-56 TQYYIIR
+56 TQYYNIR
-63 DRYRRSKNEEVSKPM
+63 DRYLRSKNEEVSKPM

-84 QYLKAL
+84 LYLKAL

-96 SVSEEVED
+96 SVSEEVAD

-130 AERNDDILQ
+130 AERDDDILQ

-153 ASVDVM
+153 ASVDIS

-227 LCPADGAIVLDSLDE
+227 LCPVDGASVLDALDE

-278 GINLDENPVD
+278 GINLDGNPVD

-314 LGYAPMKSQTYVKG
+314 LGYAPMKSQTYVQG

-372 LEEYKKA
+372 LEKYKKA
-379 IEIEKTSMHD
+379 IEKTSMHD

-402 PEYTKLITKARLRNC
+402 PEFTKLITKARLRNC

-431 RNSKERK
+431 RNSKERR

-572 PAMGSAAFLNEA
+572 PAMGSAAFLNET

-626 GCDLNPVAVEL
+626 GCDLNPIAVEL

-675 QAALESGK
+675 QSALEAGK
-683 WYEKAPRRIMPN
+683 WYDNAPRRIMPS
-695 EARTRDR
+695 ETRTKDR
-702 QQKRTKEVYHFLLGD
+702 QQTRTKEIYHFLLGD

-729 SLEPDKIKYIKE
+729 ALEPEKIKFINSWRKEFTKKYDENDIK
-741 WNKKFTSKFDEDDIE
+741 T
-756 TVLRLSDI
+756 LLSLSER
-764 IDDLWKRTVELRKKV
+764 IDDLWKKTVELRKKV
-779 EEATSESLSIYGY
+779 EEATFEPLSIYGY
-792 EDNNSQNHTTIR
+792 EDVAEGTHLTTR

-812 LFKSEYMNNAG
+812 LFKSEHMNNAG

-834 WCALWFWPIEKA
+834 WCSLWFWPIEKA

-856 FEMSLLLEGTIS
+856 FEMSLLLEGTIGS
-868 PVSTNASGQL
+868 VSTNTTGQL
-878 SFVDSHGH
+878 SFVDSQGNA
-886 ISYDDNG
+886 SYDDAG
-893 NVNLMT
+893 RINLVT

-915 GRVDLDELRKNHEH
+915 GRVNLDELRKRHER
-929 LNIANKIAIEQKFQ
+929 LNIANQVAMEQKFN
-943 HWELEFADVFE
+943 HWELEFADVFAE
-954 EKGGFDLMIGNPPWL
+954 RGGFDCIIGNPPWL
-969 KMTWTE
+969 KTSWNE
-975 EGILSEKNPKFA
+975 QAVLGDKNPILS
-987 VKKLSASDIA
+987 VKKLSASQVADNRENI
-997 KERTEVLKNSKTY
+997 LKNKD
-1010 AIYMNEYES
+1010 IYSLYLSEYV
-1019 MAGIQNFLNAVENY
+1019 GVTGTQNVLNTEMLY
-1033 ETLKGQ
+1033 SSLKGQ
-1039 QTNLYKCFIPLVY
+1039 QTNLYKCFLPLAWE
-1052 MIGNTNSVSALLH
+1052 IGNSDSISAFVH
-1065 PDSVYD
+1065 PNGIFD
-1071 DPEGGALR
+1071 DPNGGRLR
-1079 GNIYPR
+1079 RILYPK
-1085 LRKHFMFA
+1085 LRKHFQFT
-1093 NERKLFHEVDHHT
+1093 NELKLFDEVHHNT
-1106 QFSIN
+1106 NFSLN
-1111 VYGSPQDKIAFDA
+1111 VYSNSPGEFFEVISNLLDPSTIEECYSDKLGDA
-1124 IFNLYDPISIEACY
+1124 DVPGLKN
-1138 DDGNI
+1138 
-1143 NETDLGIKDNLG
+1143 NEG
-1155 NWNIKGSPKRVV
+1155 NWELRGHKNRIIGVSKEELKIFAR
-1167 HFGNDDLLLL
+1167 
-1177 AQVFDGSEKIK
+1177 VFDGNDLWMEARLPI
-1188 DAKLSSIQ
+1188 IH
-1196 LNEELDI
+1196 LNEYI
-1203 LKTIKKVGNTL
+1203 SVLKCFANYNMQIKALGTNIVC
-1214 SDINS
+1214 S
-1219 QFMIME
+1219 E
-1225 MWHETN
+1225 MWHEAN
-1231 SQKSGYI
+1231 DQKKKI
-1238 NRKVHFSGNPYE
+1238 IRREVHIPDSLE
-1250 RIYSGPHIGVCNP
+1250 SAIYSGPHIGLANP
-1263 LFKTSRRECK
+1263 FNKSSRVKCE
-1273 LNSDYDNIDLLN
+1273 LNSDYDTVDLSIIPEDYLPRVNYDIANKKDFSTAIID
-1285 IEFGYSQRTNYVPGK
+1285 TNWGNK
-1300 PHDQYMNAIVDNE
+1300 FNQNYMIC
-1313 WSGKVTNDYRIVA
+1313 S
-1326 RKMLNLG
+1326 RKMLNLTS
-1333 GERTFISAIIPPKT
+1333 ERSLYTSILPPGTSYINGIFGMVVKSDVAIIAGAMASLPYDYYMRVTGKSNA
-1347 THINGLLGFDFK
+1347 HFDT
-1359 NKDVLVLAEAM
+1359 
-1370 FSSIPFDYFVR
+1370 FSSFPLMTESRFADDI
-1381 TLNKSNLQPNVV
+1381 
-1393 AKLPYVSTK
+1393 
-1402 YDGALRI
+1402 RI
-1409 RALMLN
+1409 RALLLN
-1415 CLSSEYEE
+1415 CLSSNYSS
-1423 LWEAEYKKEF
+1423 LWEEEYRDSYRECEWGKESELLP
-1433 NKDSWAKRD
+1433 KDTFSD
-1442 NRLDNKKFRM
+1442 I
-1452 LQSQLS
+1452 SQQWNS
-1458 FDTGCRTD
+1458 NTPIRNDYQ
-1466 FARREM
+1466 RRQA
-1472 LIELDV
+1472 LLELDV
-1478 LTAMALG
+1478 LVAMELG
-1485 MTLEQLKTIYT
+1485 MTLEQLKTIYKV
-1496 IQFPVLQSYE
+1496 QFPVMQMYE
-1506 DDTWYDANGRIV
+1506 QDTWYDQEGKIV
-1518 FTNNRSM
+1518 YTN
-1525 VGVGLS
+1525 S
-1531 RSEFESIKDKQTGTY
+1531 RSINGIGCSKEEWNSHVRIETMPVEIENKAGYLGDEEVLFKKLY
-1546 SQIIIDDTIPDG
+1546 IP
-1558 PIERTIDYVA
+1558 
-1568 PFDKCDRVKD
+1568 PFFKCNRLSD
-1578 YEEIWNSFEEIFVGS
+1578 YEEAWHHFEKRLV
-1593 NS
+1593 

>member
-1 MEMILK
+1 M
-7 GIKNKNE
+7 
-14 YYTNHYFTSIF
+14 
-25 QDNAED
+25 
-31 TIKKWKQKEKEEK
+31 
-44 IQLPWKKLRDVR
+44 
-56 TQYYIIR
+56 
-63 DRYRRSKNEEVSKPM
+63 
-78 IQELAT
+78 
-84 QYLKAL
+84 
-90 GYESIN
+90 
-96 SVSEEVED
+96 
-104 GLNVPIFHEVT
+104 
-115 KANGAPLLW
+115 
-124 AFLSVA
+124 
-130 AERNDDILQ
+130 
-139 GYIFEKSDDEDENG
+139 
-153 ASVDVM
+153 
-159 NDEILAKL
+159 
-167 FFAGEEAPRFILL
+167 
-180 FGINQIA
+180 
-187 LIDRNKWNEKRYL
+187 
-200 QFMMEDIYSRHE
+200 
-212 ESTFMAM
+212 
-219 TVLLHKES
+219 
-227 LCPADGAIVLDSLDE
+227 
-242 NSHKHSAGVS
+242 
-252 DALKYALRESIE
+252 
-264 ILGNEVIYDMKTRQ
+264 DM
-278 GINLDENPVD
+278 
-288 ASELTLEC
+288 S
-296 LRYMYRFLFMLFI
+296 
-309 EARPE
+309 
-314 LGYAPMKSQTYVKG
+314 
-328 YSLEGLR
+328 
-335 DVCDQVKEDSE
+335 
-346 VLSEG
+346 
-351 YYIDDTLKKLFHM
+351 
-364 TYFGYPEN
+364 
-372 LEEYKKA
+372 
-379 IEIEKTSMHD
+379 
-389 AFTIEALKAHIFD
+389 
-402 PEYTKLITKARLRNC
+402 
-417 AMLQIVDL
+417 
-425 MSISRP
+425 
-431 RNSKERK
+431 
-438 GRISYSALGINQMGA
+438 
-453 VYEAL
+453 
-458 LSYRGFIAEEDLYEV
+458 
-473 KRAGDKFNELD
+473 
-484 VGYFVKENELVNY
+484 
-497 DEKTERVRYESG
+497 
-509 EKKGQLR
+509 
-516 MYEKGT
+516 
-522 FIYRLAG
+522 
-529 REREKSAS
+529 
-537 YYTPEVLTKCLVKYA
+537 
-552 LKELLKDKTADEILH
+552 
-567 LTVCE
+567 
-572 PAMGSAAFLNEA
+572 
-584 INQLAEAYLTKKQ
+584 
-597 EELGETIS
+597 
-605 YDKRFEE
+605 
-612 LQKVKMFIADRNVY
+612 
-626 GCDLNPVAVEL
+626 
-637 AEVSLWLNTIYKG
+637 
-650 AYVPWFG
+650 
-657 TQLVNG
+657 
-663 NSLIGAR
+663 
-670 RQVYS
+670 
-675 QAALESGK
+675 
-683 WYEKAPRRIMPN
+683 
-695 EARTRDR
+695 
-702 QQKRTKEVYHFLLGD
+702 
-717 PGMANYSDKVIK
+717 
-729 SLEPDKIKYIKE
+729 
-741 WNKKFTSKFDEDDIE
+741 
-756 TVLRLSDI
+756 
-764 IDDLWKRTVELRKKV
+764 
-779 EEATSESLSIYGY
+779 
-792 EDNNSQNHTTIR
+792 
-804 EKDAIYKE
+804 
-812 LFKSEYMNNAG
+812 NAG

-856 FEMSLLLEGTIS
+856 FEMSLLLEGTIR
-868 PVSTNASGQL
+868 PVSTNTTGQM
-878 SFVDSHGH
+878 SFVDSHGNT
-886 ISYDDNG
+886 SYDDNG
-893 NVNLMT
+893 HVNLMT

-909 AQYATL
+909 AQYARL
-915 GRVDLDELRKNHEH
+915 SRVDLDELRKKHER
-929 LNIANKIAIEQKFQ
+929 LDIANRIAKEQKFQ

-1167 HFGNDDLLLL
+1167 HFDNDNLLLL

-1238 NRKVHFSGNPYE
+1238 NRKVHFSSNPYE

-1300 PHDQYMNAIVDNE
+1300 PHDEYMNAIVDNE

-1333 GERTFISAIIPPKT
+1333 GERTFISAVIPPKT

-1359 NKDVLVLAEAM
+1359 NKHVLVLAEAM

-1402 YDGALRI
+1402 YDDALRI

-1506 DDTWYDANGRIV
+1506 DDTWYDTNGRIV

-1531 RSEFESIKDKQTGTY
+1531 RPEFESMTNH
-1546 SQIIIDDTIPDG
+1546 
-1558 PIERTIDYVA
+1558 V
-1568 PFDKCDRVKD
+1568 
-1578 YEEIWNSFEEIFVGS
+1578 
-1593 NS
+1593 

>member
-1 MEMILK
+1 MEMILT
-7 GIKNKNE
+7 GIENKNE

-31 TIKKWKQKEKEEK
+31 TIKKWKEKEKTEE

-56 TQYYIIR
+56 TQYYNIR
-63 DRYRRSKNEEVSKPM
+63 DRYLRSKNEEVSKPLV
-78 IQELAT
+78 QELAT
-84 QYLKAL
+84 LYLDAL
-90 GYESIN
+90 GYGSIN
-96 SVSEEVED
+96 SATQEVAD
-104 GLNVPIFHEVT
+104 GVNVPIFHEVT
-115 KANGAPLLW
+115 KTNGAPLLW

-130 AERNDDILQ
+130 AERDDDILN
-139 GYIFEKSDDEDENG
+139 GYIFEQSDDEEESG
-153 ASVDVM
+153 ASIDVV

-180 FGINQIA
+180 IGINQIA
-187 LIDRNKWNEKRYL
+187 LVDRNKWNEKRYL

-227 LCPADGAIVLDSLDE
+227 LCPSDGNIVLDGLDE

-278 GINLDENPVD
+278 GIDFEENPID
-288 ASELTLEC
+288 AAELTLEC

-314 LGYAPMKSQTYVKG
+314 LGYAPMKSQTYVQG

-346 VLSEG
+346 ALAEG

-364 TYFGYPEN
+364 TYFGYPED
-372 LEEYKKA
+372 LEAYKKA

-389 AFTIEALKAHIFD
+389 VFTIEALKAHIFD
-402 PEYTKLITKARLRNC
+402 PEYTKLITKARLRNS
-417 AMLQIVDL
+417 AMLKIVDL

-431 RNSKERK
+431 GNAKERK

-497 DEKTERVRYESG
+497 DEKIERVRYESG

-675 QAALESGK
+675 QSALEAGK
-683 WYEKAPRRIMPN
+683 WYEKAPRRIMPG
-695 EARTRDR
+695 EE
-702 QQKRTKEVYHFLLGD
+702 RTKKGQHEHTKEIYHFLLGD
-717 PGMANYSDKVIK
+717 PGMANYTDKVIK
-729 SLEPDKIKYIKE
+729 SLEPENIKKLKA
-741 WNKKFTSKFDEDDIE
+741 WNKEFTSKFDEDE
-756 TVLRLSDI
+756 LKTVLRLSES
-764 IDDLWKRTVELRKKV
+764 IDRLWKLTADERKRI
-779 EEATSESLSIYGY
+779 EEATEEPLSVYGHV
-792 EDNNSQNHTTIR
+792 EVGEGSHKSIR
-804 EKDAIYKE
+804 EKDAIYKKI
-812 LFKSEYMNNAG
+812 FKSEEAQNAG

-834 WCALWFWPIEKA
+834 WCALWFWPIDKA
-846 ELLPDRQTFF
+846 DLLPSRQEFF
-856 FEMSLLLEGTIS
+856 FDMSLILEGNIRAVNVNS
-868 PVSTNASGQL
+868 SGQMV
-878 SFVDSHGH
+878 FKF
-886 ISYDDNG
+886 DDDG
-893 NVNLMT
+893 KGLTYTT
-899 EGSQIALEFQ
+899 EGDQLALEFK
-909 AQYATL
+909 AQYHDL
-915 GRVDLDELRKNHEH
+915 GEVCLDDLRERSERLAVANS
-929 LNIANKIAIEQKFQ
+929 IAEAQRFQ
-943 HWELEFADVFE
+943 HWELEFADIFE
-954 EKGGFDLMIGNPPWL
+954 ENGGFDLMIGNPPWL

-975 EGILSEKNPKFA
+975 DGILSEKNPIFA

-997 KERTEVLKNSKTY
+997 KERTEALNNSKTY
-1010 AIYMNEYES
+1010 EMYMNEYES
-1019 MAGIQNFLNAVENY
+1019 MSGIQNFLNAVENY
-1033 ETLKGQ
+1033 EALKGQ

-1052 MIGNTNSVSALLH
+1052 MIGNNKAVSALLH

-1079 GNIYPR
+1079 ENIYSR

-1093 NERKLFHEVDHHT
+1093 NERKLFHEVHHHT

-1111 VYGSPQDKIAFDA
+1111 VYGGPQDNVAFDA
-1124 IFNLYDPISIEACY
+1124 IFNLYDPITVEACY
-1138 DDGNI
+1138 DNNNSDQT
-1143 NETDLGIKDNLG
+1143 ELGIKDDAG
-1155 NWNIKGSPKRVV
+1155 EWNIKGSPKRVL
-1167 HFGNDDLLLL
+1167 HFDNDSLSLLV
-1177 AQVFDGSEKIK
+1177 QVFDGSDKIK
-1188 DAKLSSIQ
+1188 DAKLSSLQ
-1196 LNEELDI
+1196 LSEELEI
-1203 LKTIKKVGNTL
+1203 LKTIKDVGNTL
-1214 SDINS
+1214 SDLS
-1219 QFMIME
+1219 GRFMIME

-1231 SQKSGYI
+1231 SQKSGDI
-1238 NRKVHFSGNPYE
+1238 ERKVHFSDDPFE

-1273 LNSDYDNIDLLN
+1273 LNSDYDNIDLTN
-1285 IEFGYSQRTNYVPGK
+1285 IDFNYSQRTNYVPGK
-1300 PHDQYMNAIVDNE
+1300 SHEEYMAAIVDNE
-1313 WSGKVTNDYRIVA
+1313 WSGKITNDYRLVA

-1347 THINGLLGFDFK
+1347 SHINGLLGFDFK
-1359 NKDVLVLAEAM
+1359 NNDDLVLAEAM

-1402 YDGALRI
+1402 YDAALRL

-1415 CLSSEYEE
+1415 CLSNEYEN
-1423 LWEAEYKKEF
+1423 LWESEF
-1433 NKDSWAKRD
+1433 RDDYIKDRWAKAD
-1442 NRLDNKKFRM
+1442 NRLDDEMFSR
-1452 LQSQLS
+1452 LQHKLS
-1458 FDTGCRTD
+1458 FNTCCRTD
-1466 FARREM
+1466 YMRREM
-1472 LIELDV
+1472 LVEIDV

-1485 MTLEQLKTIYT
+1485 MTLEQLKTIYS

-1525 VGVGLS
+1525 VGVGVS
-1531 RSEFESIKDKQTGTY
+1531 RSEFESIKDMKTGSYT
-1546 SQIIIDDTIPDG
+1546 QMITDDTLPDG
-1558 PIERTIDYVA
+1558 PIERTTEYIA
-1568 PFDKCDRVKD
+1568 PFDKCNREKD
-1578 YEEIWNSFEEIFVGS
+1578 YEEIWREFNKRFSE
-1593 NS
+1593 

>member
-1 MEMILK
+1 MEMILT
-7 GIKNKNE
+7 GIENKNE

-31 TIKKWKQKEKEEK
+31 TIKKWKKKEKEEE

-56 TQYYIIR
+56 TQYYNIR
-63 DRYRRSKNEEVSKPM
+63 DRYLRSKNEEVSKPM
-78 IQELAT
+78 VQELAT

-96 SVSEEVED
+96 SVSEEVAD
-104 GLNVPIFHEVT
+104 GLNIPIFHEVT

-130 AERNDDILQ
+130 AERDDDILQ
-139 GYIFEKSDDEDENG
+139 GYIFEKSDDDEENG
-153 ASVDVM
+153 ASVDVV

-200 QFMMEDIYSRHE
+200 QFIMEDIYSRHE

-227 LCPADGAIVLDSLDE
+227 LCPTDGAIVLDSLDE

-278 GINLDENPVD
+278 GINLEENPVD

-309 EARPE
+309 EARSE

-364 TYFGYPEN
+364 IYFGYPEN
-372 LEEYKKA
+372 LEKYKKA
-379 IEIEKTSMHD
+379 IEIEKTSMYD

-402 PEYTKLITKARLRNC
+402 PEYTKLITKAKLRNC

-431 RNSKERK
+431 RNSKEKR

-484 VGYFVKENELVNY
+484 VGYFVKENELENY

-552 LKELLKDKTADEILH
+552 LKELLKDKKADEILY

-675 QAALESGK
+675 QSALQAGK
-683 WYEKAPRRIMPN
+683 WYDKAPRRIMPG
-695 EARTRDR
+695 EERTKKG
-702 QQKRTKEVYHFLLGD
+702 QHERTKEIYHFLLGD
-717 PGMANYSDKVIK
+717 PGMANYTDKVVK
-729 SLEPDKIKYIKE
+729 GLEPENIKKIKA
-741 WNKKFTSKFDEDDIE
+741 WNKKFTSKFDEDE
-756 TVLRLSDI
+756 LKTVLRLSES
-764 IDDLWKRTVELRKKV
+764 IDKLWKLTADERKKI
-779 EEATSESLSIYGY
+779 EEATYEPLSVYGHEESGEGSHK
-792 EDNNSQNHTTIR
+792 SIR
-804 EKDAIYKE
+804 EKDEIYKK
-812 LFKSEYMNNAG
+812 LFKSEKAQNAG

-834 WCALWFWPIEKA
+834 WCALWFWPIDKA
-846 ELLPDRQTFF
+846 DLLPTRQEFF
-856 FEMSLLLEGTIS
+856 FDMSLILEGDIRAVNVNS
-868 PVSTNASGQL
+868 SGQMVFKFEEDGSGL
-878 SFVDSHGH
+878 KYV
-886 ISYDDNG
+886 
-893 NVNLMT
+893 T
-899 EGSQIALEFQ
+899 EGDQLALEFK
-909 AQYATL
+909 AQYADL
-915 GRVDLDELRKNHEH
+915 GVVCLDDLRERSERLA
-929 LNIANKIAIEQKFQ
+929 IANEIAIEQRFQ
-943 HWELEFADVFE
+943 HWELEFADIFE
-954 EKGGFDLMIGNPPWL
+954 ERGGFDLVIGNPPWNKL
-969 KMTWTE
+969 TWNE
-975 EGILSEKNPKFA
+975 RNVLGEYYPFIEIKDWSSSDVDRERDSWLEDSSIRGIYYKEYVSLTGLQTFI
-987 VKKLSASDIA
+987 SA
-997 KERTEVLKNSKTY
+997 
-1010 AIYMNEYES
+1010 
-1019 MAGIQNFLNAVENY
+1019 IQNY
-1033 ETLKGQ
+1033 EILKGVQ
-1039 QTNLYKCFIPLVY
+1039 ADLYKCFIPKAFYIVSPTGVASYVHPEGIYDDPKGDAIRTEMYKRLSY
-1052 MIGNTNSVSALLH
+1052 HFQFINQRKLFDIGNTRKYSLNVYADNKGCVSFDSISNLFETFTIDESYQGDDLEEVEGIKNKLNEWNTKGHSQRIIHICEDDLSLFNSVFG
-1065 PDSVYD
+1065 D
-1071 DPEGGALR
+1071 GR
-1079 GNIYPR
+1079 GKPN
-1085 LRKHFMFA
+1085 
-1093 NERKLFHEVDHHT
+1093 
-1106 QFSIN
+1106 
-1111 VYGSPQDKIAFDA
+1111 G
-1124 IFNLYDPISIEACY
+1124 
-1138 DDGNI
+1138 
-1143 NETDLGIKDNLG
+1143 
-1155 NWNIKGSPKRVV
+1155 
-1167 HFGNDDLLLL
+1167 
-1177 AQVFDGSEKIK
+1177 
-1188 DAKLSSIQ
+1188 AKLPAIHAQ
-1196 LNEELDI
+1196 GLLDI
-1203 LKTIKKVGNTL
+1203 LRKFASQERKMSEIGETITL
-1214 SDINS
+1214 S
-1219 QFMIME
+1219 E

-1231 SQKSGYI
+1231 DTKAKIIKRVEHFPNNPIELIISG
-1238 NRKVHFSGNPYE
+1238 S
-1250 RIYSGPHIGVCNP
+1250 HIGVGNALFQSSKKICNSHRAYDSVC
-1263 LFKTSRRECK
+1263 LDKID
-1273 LNSDYDNIDLLN
+1273 SDYM
-1285 IEFGYSQRTNYVPGK
+1285 QRCNYIPYGDISDYESELK
-1300 PHDQYMNAIVDNE
+1300 NRGLWDYHNA
-1313 WSGKVTNDYRIVA
+1313 YRLVS
-1326 RKMLNLG
+1326 RKMLSNE
-1333 GERTFISAIIPPKT
+1333 GERTLISAVIPPKT
-1347 THINGLLGFDFK
+1347 EHINGLVGIDFR
-1359 NKDVLVLAEAM
+1359 NNRLLM
-1370 FSSIPFDYFVR
+1370 FSAGVFESIVGDFYIKIGQ
-1381 TLNKSNLQPNVV
+1381 KSNVNMDGIAGLPINMDSKYADAIILRATLLNSVNNQYKELYEDVYQPTFSN
-1393 AKLPYVSTK
+1393 
-1402 YDGALRI
+1402 
-1409 RALMLN
+1409 
-1415 CLSSEYEE
+1415 
-1423 LWEAEYKKEF
+1423 
-1433 NKDSWAKRD
+1433 DSWAKRD
-1442 NRLDNKKFRM
+1442 TRLPELVFSK
-1452 LQSQLS
+1452 LS
-1458 FDTGCRTD
+1458 ATWDSSYIVRSD
-1466 FARREM
+1466 YARRE
-1472 LIELDV
+1472 LLLELDV
-1478 LTAMALG
+1478 LCAMLIG
-1485 MTLEQLKTIYT
+1485 MSIDELILMYKM
-1496 IQFPVLQSYE
+1496 QFAVLNQYE
-1506 DDTWYDANGRIV
+1506 EDTWYDKNGSIV
-1518 FTNNRSM
+1518 FTSNRS
-1525 VGVGLS
+1525 LS
-1531 RSEFESIKDKQTGTY
+1531 GIGFDRNSWEKIKDAVEGENSY
-1546 SQIIIDDTIPDG
+1546 SLKCEFLSDDATLEDRIC
-1558 PIERTIDYVA
+1558 IA
-1568 PFDKCDRVKD
+1568 PFDRCNRIED
-1578 YEEIWNSFEEIFVGS
+1578 YYEIWKAFNERFSE
-1593 NS
+1593 

>member
-1 MEMILK
+1 MEMILT
-7 GIKNKNE
+7 GIENKNE

-31 TIKKWKQKEKEEK
+31 TIKKWKQKEKQEE

-56 TQYYIIR
+56 TQYYNIR
-63 DRYRRSKNEEVSKPM
+63 DRYLRSKNEEASKPM

-84 QYLKAL
+84 LYLKAL

-96 SVSEEVED
+96 SVSEEVAD

-124 AFLSVA
+124 AFLSVVV
-130 AERNDDILQ
+130 ERDDDILQ

-153 ASVDVM
+153 ASVDVV
-159 NDEILAKL
+159 NDDILAKL

-227 LCPADGAIVLDSLDE
+227 LCPADGTIVLDRLDE

-278 GINLDENPVD
+278 KINMEENPVD

-458 LSYRGFIAEEDLYEV
+458 LSYRGFIAKEDLYEV

-597 EELGETIS
+597 EERGETIS
-605 YDKRFEE
+605 YDKRFEK
-612 LQKVKMFIADRNVY
+612 LQEVKMFIADRNVY

-675 QAALESGK
+675 QSALESGN
-683 WYEKAPRRIMPN
+683 WYDKAPRRIMPG
-695 EARTRDR
+695 EE
-702 QQKRTKEVYHFLLGD
+702 RTKKGQHEHTKEIYHFLLGD

-729 SLEPDKIKYIKE
+729 SLEPENIKKIKA
-741 WNKKFTSKFDEDDIE
+741 WNKEFTSKFDEDE
-756 TVLRLSDI
+756 LKTVLRLSES
-764 IDDLWKRTVELRKKV
+764 IDKLWKLTADERKKI
-779 EEATSESLSIYGY
+779 EEATYEPLSVYGHEESGEGSHK
-792 EDNNSQNHTTIR
+792 SIR
-804 EKDAIYKE
+804 EKDEIYKK
-812 LFKSEYMNNAG
+812 LFKSE
-823 PYARLKAAMDY
+823 
-834 WCALWFWPIEKA
+834 
-846 ELLPDRQTFF
+846 
-856 FEMSLLLEGTIS
+856 
-868 PVSTNASGQL
+868 
-878 SFVDSHGH
+878 
-886 ISYDDNG
+886 
-893 NVNLMT
+893 
-899 EGSQIALEFQ
+899 
-909 AQYATL
+909 
-915 GRVDLDELRKNHEH
+915 
-929 LNIANKIAIEQKFQ
+929 
-943 HWELEFADVFE
+943 
-954 EKGGFDLMIGNPPWL
+954 
-969 KMTWTE
+969 
-975 EGILSEKNPKFA
+975 
-987 VKKLSASDIA
+987 
-997 KERTEVLKNSKTY
+997 
-1010 AIYMNEYES
+1010 
-1019 MAGIQNFLNAVENY
+1019 
-1033 ETLKGQ
+1033 
-1039 QTNLYKCFIPLVY
+1039 
-1052 MIGNTNSVSALLH
+1052 
-1065 PDSVYD
+1065 
-1071 DPEGGALR
+1071 
-1079 GNIYPR
+1079 
-1085 LRKHFMFA
+1085 
-1093 NERKLFHEVDHHT
+1093 
-1106 QFSIN
+1106 
-1111 VYGSPQDKIAFDA
+1111 
-1124 IFNLYDPISIEACY
+1124 
-1138 DDGNI
+1138 
-1143 NETDLGIKDNLG
+1143 
-1155 NWNIKGSPKRVV
+1155 
-1167 HFGNDDLLLL
+1167 
-1177 AQVFDGSEKIK
+1177 
-1188 DAKLSSIQ
+1188 
-1196 LNEELDI
+1196 
-1203 LKTIKKVGNTL
+1203 
-1214 SDINS
+1214 
-1219 QFMIME
+1219 
-1225 MWHETN
+1225 
-1231 SQKSGYI
+1231 
-1238 NRKVHFSGNPYE
+1238 
-1250 RIYSGPHIGVCNP
+1250 
-1263 LFKTSRRECK
+1263 
-1273 LNSDYDNIDLLN
+1273 
-1285 IEFGYSQRTNYVPGK
+1285 
-1300 PHDQYMNAIVDNE
+1300 
-1313 WSGKVTNDYRIVA
+1313 
-1326 RKMLNLG
+1326 
-1333 GERTFISAIIPPKT
+1333 
-1347 THINGLLGFDFK
+1347 
-1359 NKDVLVLAEAM
+1359 
-1370 FSSIPFDYFVR
+1370 
-1381 TLNKSNLQPNVV
+1381 
-1393 AKLPYVSTK
+1393 
-1402 YDGALRI
+1402 
-1409 RALMLN
+1409 
-1415 CLSSEYEE
+1415 
-1423 LWEAEYKKEF
+1423 
-1433 NKDSWAKRD
+1433 
-1442 NRLDNKKFRM
+1442 NKKIF
-1452 LQSQLS
+1452 SK
-1458 FDTGCRTD
+1458 
-1466 FARREM
+1466 A
-1472 LIELDV
+1472 
-1478 LTAMALG
+1478 
-1485 MTLEQLKTIYT
+1485 
-1496 IQFPVLQSYE
+1496 
-1506 DDTWYDANGRIV
+1506 DDSKA
-1518 FTNNRSM
+1518 
-1525 VGVGLS
+1525 
-1531 RSEFESIKDKQTGTY
+1531 
-1546 SQIIIDDTIPDG
+1546 
-1558 PIERTIDYVA
+1558 
-1568 PFDKCDRVKD
+1568 
-1578 YEEIWNSFEEIFVGS
+1578 
-1593 NS
+1593 

>member
-1 MEMILK
+1 MEMILT
-7 GIKNKNE
+7 GIENKNE

-31 TIKKWKQKEKEEK
+31 TIKKWKEKEKTEE
-44 IQLPWKKLRDVR
+44 IILPWKKLRDVR
-56 TQYYIIR
+56 TQYYNIR
-63 DRYRRSKNEEVSKPM
+63 DRYLRSKNEEVSKPLV
-78 IQELAT
+78 QELAT
-84 QYLKAL
+84 LYLDAL
-90 GYESIN
+90 GYGSVN
-96 SVSEEVED
+96 SATEEVAD
-104 GLNVPIFHEVT
+104 GVNVPIFHEVT

-130 AERNDDILQ
+130 AERDDDILN
-139 GYIFEKSDDEDENG
+139 GYIFEKSDDEEENG
-153 ASVDVM
+153 ASVDVV

-180 FGINQIA
+180 IGINQIA

-227 LCPADGAIVLDSLDE
+227 LCPSDGNIVLDGLDE

-278 GINLDENPVD
+278 GIDFEENPVD
-288 ASELTLEC
+288 AAELTLEC

-314 LGYAPMKSQTYVKG
+314 LGYAPMKSQTYVQG

-346 VLSEG
+346 ALAEG

-364 TYFGYPEN
+364 TYFGYPED
-372 LEEYKKA
+372 LEAYKKA
-379 IEIEKTSMHD
+379 IEIEKSSMHD

-402 PEYTKLITKARLRNC
+402 PEYTMLITKARLRNS

-431 RNSKERK
+431 GNSKERK

-458 LSYRGFIAEEDLYEV
+458 LSYRGFIAEDDLYEV

-516 MYEKGT
+516 MYKKGT

-675 QAALESGK
+675 QSALEAGK
-683 WYEKAPRRIMPN
+683 WYDKAPRRIMPS
-695 EARTRDR
+695 EE
-702 QQKRTKEVYHFLLGD
+702 RTKKGQHEHTKEIYHFLLGD
-717 PGMANYSDKVIK
+717 PGMANYTDKVIK
-729 SLEPDKIKYIKE
+729 SLEPENIKKLKA
-741 WNKKFTSKFDEDDIE
+741 WNKEFTSKFDEDE
-756 TVLRLSDI
+756 LKTVLRLSES
-764 IDDLWKRTVELRKKV
+764 IDRLWKLTADERKKI
-779 EEATSESLSIYGY
+779 EEATYEPLSVYGHEESGEGSHK
-792 EDNNSQNHTTIR
+792 SIR
-804 EKDAIYKE
+804 EKDAIYKK
-812 LFKSEYMNNAG
+812 LFKSEEARNAG

-834 WCALWFWPIEKA
+834 WCSLWFWPIDKVD
-846 ELLPDRQTFF
+846 LLPSRQEFF
-856 FEMSLLLEGTIS
+856 FDMSLILEGNIRAVNVNS
-868 PVSTNASGQL
+868 SGQMVFKFDEDGSGL
-878 SFVDSHGH
+878 SYV
-886 ISYDDNG
+886 
-893 NVNLMT
+893 T
-899 EGSQIALEFQ
+899 EGDQLALEFK
-909 AQYATL
+909 AQYSDL
-915 GRVDLDELRKNHEH
+915 GEVCLDDLRERSERLA
-929 LNIANKIAIEQKFQ
+929 IANTIAVEQKFH

-954 EKGGFDLMIGNPPWL
+954 DNGGFDFVIGNPPWL
-969 KMTWTE
+969 KILWNE
-975 EGILSEKNPKFA
+975 QGILSEANPLYA
-987 VKKLSASDIA
+987 VKKMSATEVARERTRVLNNESIRKQYEHEYVNIAGLQNYLGA
-997 KERTEVLKNSKTY
+997 KENYSL
-1010 AIYMNEYES
+1010 
-1019 MAGIQNFLNAVENY
+1019 LNGAV
-1033 ETLKGQ
+1033 
-1039 QTNLYKCFIPLVY
+1039 NLYKCFLPQSW
-1052 MIGNTNSVSALLH
+1052 MIGKDMGVSAFVH
-1065 PDSVYD
+1065 PDGVFD
-1071 DPEGGALR
+1071 DPQGGALR
-1079 GNIYPR
+1079 EKLYTR

-1093 NERKLFHEVDHHT
+1093 NERKLFPEVDHHT
-1106 QFSIN
+1106 QFSLN
-1111 VYGSPQDKIAFDA
+1111 VYGGPQNPCFDA
-1124 IFNLYDPISIEACY
+1124 IFNLYDPITIEECYKINDESIFLGVKSENGDWNTKGTNNRIINITEKELNIFSKIFDANNSSSNQVVLPLIQAKVAM
-1138 DDGNI
+1138 DVLGLFADQKKTLGMLGDGI
-1143 NETDLGIKDNLG
+1143 YTTG
-1155 NWNIKGSPKRVV
+1155 
-1167 HFGNDDLLLL
+1167 
-1177 AQVFDGSEKIK
+1177 
-1188 DAKLSSIQ
+1188 
-1196 LNEELDI
+1196 
-1203 LKTIKKVGNTL
+1203 
-1214 SDINS
+1214 
-1219 QFMIME
+1219 

-1231 SQKSGYI
+1231 SQQDGTIRADINFSKSKYGL
-1238 NRKVHFSGNPYE
+1238 
-1250 RIYSGPHIGVCNP
+1250 IYSGAHIGIANP
-1263 LFKTSRRECK
+1263 IFQTTRRNYRV
-1273 LNSDYDNIDLLN
+1273 NSDYDRVDLEY
-1285 IEFGYSQRTNYVPGK
+1285 IPDDYDIRVKYSPACADEEYYNKLPRTPWGTCV
-1300 PHDQYMNAIVDNE
+1300 VDE
-1313 WSGKVTNDYRIVA
+1313 YRLANREMVGI
-1326 RKMLNLG
+1326 G
-1333 GERTFISAIIPPKT
+1333 SERTLAVAIIPPGVSYVNTIFGVSIKDISIMVRMAGYET
-1347 THINGLLGFDFK
+1347 SLPYDFLVKSIGKNHINYNTTMLMPIL
-1359 NKDVLVLAEAM
+1359 
-1370 FSSIPFDYFVR
+1370 
-1381 TLNKSNLQPNVV
+1381 
-1393 AKLPYVSTK
+1393 STK
-1402 YDGALRI
+1402 FDQMITLRV
-1409 RALMLN
+1409 LMLN
-1415 CLSSEYEE
+1415 CLTSRYSK
-1423 LWEAEYKKEF
+1423 LWEQCWV
-1433 NKDSWAKRD
+1433 D
-1442 NRLDNKKFRM
+1442 
-1452 LQSQLS
+1452 
-1458 FDTGCRTD
+1458 D
-1466 FARREM
+1466 FASDSLSRRYEKGIRFDLLTREWNRNCSVRSDFLRRELM
-1472 LIELDV
+1472 LEIDV
-1478 LTAMALG
+1478 LVAMALG
-1485 MTLEQLKTIYT
+1485 MTLKQLRLVYQ
-1496 IQFPVLQSYE
+1496 IQFPVLKSYE

-1531 RSEFESIKDKQTGTY
+1531 RSEFDSIRELQTGSYIQT
-1546 SQIIIDDTIPDG
+1546 IIDDTLPEG
-1558 PIERTIDYVA
+1558 PVERVIEYKA
-1568 PFDKCDRVKD
+1568 PYKKYDRLKD
-1578 YEEIWNSFEEIFVGS
+1578 YEEIWYAFKERLSK
-1593 NS
+1593 

>member
-1 MEMILK
+1 MEMILT
-7 GIKNKNE
+7 GIENKNE

-31 TIKKWKQKEKEEK
+31 TIKKWKKKEKEEE

-56 TQYYIIR
+56 TQYYNIR
-63 DRYRRSKNEEVSKPM
+63 DRYLRSKNEEVSKPM
-78 IQELAT
+78 VQELAT

-96 SVSEEVED
+96 SVSEEVAD
-104 GLNVPIFHEVT
+104 GLNIPIFHEVT

-130 AERNDDILQ
+130 AERDDDILQ
-139 GYIFEKSDDEDENG
+139 GYIFEKSDDDEENG
-153 ASVDVM
+153 ASVDVV

-200 QFMMEDIYSRHE
+200 QFIMEDIYSRHE

-227 LCPADGAIVLDSLDE
+227 LCPTDGAIVLDSLDE

-278 GINLDENPVD
+278 GINLEENPVD

-309 EARPE
+309 EARSE

-364 TYFGYPEN
+364 IYFGYPEN
-372 LEEYKKA
+372 LEKYKKA
-379 IEIEKTSMHD
+379 IEIEKTSMYD

-402 PEYTKLITKARLRNC
+402 PEYTKLITKAKLRNC

-431 RNSKERK
+431 RNSKEKR

-484 VGYFVKENELVNY
+484 VGYFVKENELENY

-552 LKELLKDKTADEILH
+552 LKELLKDKKADEILY

-675 QAALESGK
+675 QSALQAGK
-683 WYEKAPRRIMPN
+683 WYDKAPRRIMPG
-695 EARTRDR
+695 EERTKKG
-702 QQKRTKEVYHFLLGD
+702 QHERTKEIYHFLLGD
-717 PGMANYSDKVIK
+717 PGMANYTDKVVK
-729 SLEPDKIKYIKE
+729 GLEPENIKKIKA
-741 WNKKFTSKFDEDDIE
+741 WNKKFTSKFDEDE
-756 TVLRLSDI
+756 LKTVLRLSES
-764 IDDLWKRTVELRKKV
+764 IDKLWKLTADERKKI
-779 EEATSESLSIYGY
+779 EEATYEPLSVYGHEESGEGSHK
-792 EDNNSQNHTTIR
+792 SIR
-804 EKDAIYKE
+804 EKDEIYKK
-812 LFKSEYMNNAG
+812 LFKSEKAQNAG

-834 WCALWFWPIEKA
+834 WCALWFWPIDKA
-846 ELLPDRQTFF
+846 DLLPTRQEFF
-856 FEMSLLLEGTIS
+856 FDMSLILEGDIRAVNVNS
-868 PVSTNASGQL
+868 SGQMVFKFEEDGSGL
-878 SFVDSHGH
+878 KYV
-886 ISYDDNG
+886 
-893 NVNLMT
+893 T
-899 EGSQIALEFQ
+899 EGDQLALEFK
-909 AQYATL
+909 AQYADL
-915 GRVDLDELRKNHEH
+915 GVVCLDDLRERSERLA
-929 LNIANKIAIEQKFQ
+929 IANHIAEFQKFH
-943 HWELEFADVFE
+943 HWELEFADVFFNH
-954 EKGGFDLMIGNPPWL
+954 GGFDLVVGNPPWVTV
-969 KMTWTE
+969 TW
-975 EGILSEKNPKFA
+975 SEKDYLADYYPIIQIQGYSSADIHSKREEYLDDQRIKDEYISGACASNGTSNYFDAKVNYPN
-987 VKKLSASDIA
+987 LSGVQKD
-997 KERTEVLKNSKTY
+997 
-1010 AIYMNEYES
+1010 
-1019 MAGIQNFLNAVENY
+1019 
-1033 ETLKGQ
+1033 
-1039 QTNLYKCFIPLVY
+1039 LYKCFIEFVLTN
-1052 MIGNTNSVSALLH
+1052 IGNKAVVGFVHPEEIYNDSTSGAEIIRSVMYERLRYHFQFRNELNLFKDVGHAKIFTVSIFGNKNESVGFWSINNLFTTNAVDECFSSEGKLEGIKDENNNWSVRGHRLRCNYFDKSALDKILNVFETDISNSLYVKLPTIHTKSMFNILLKFGAKKNTVESLSRICASEMFHETNSVKAKIILKEEHIPDRAYNCILSGPNIGECTIYSKIPRINCSSKGDYDVFNMENLQDNPEYLPRVLFKSNIEKEELVAQSTELEWQGHHITQYRLAVKTLL
-1065 PDSVYD
+1065 SNSS
-1071 DPEGGALR
+1071 E
-1079 GNIYPR
+1079 
-1085 LRKHFMFA
+1085 
-1093 NERKLFHEVDHHT
+1093 
-1106 QFSIN
+1106 
-1111 VYGSPQDKIAFDA
+1111 
-1124 IFNLYDPISIEACY
+1124 FNLKACILPKEVGHIQSIISFSFE
-1138 DDGNI
+1138 
-1143 NETDLGIKDNLG
+1143 KQ
-1155 NWNIKGSPKRVV
+1155 WM
-1167 HFGNDDLLLL
+1167 LLYTCGL
-1177 AQVFDGSEKIK
+1177 
-1188 DAKLSSIQ
+1188 LSSLPYLFFFKITGKKKFSRNTINMFPVAGFDDYAQRIINRVILLNCSSKYYEELWNNNIANYKDDQWLCESELLSKDCFTRLSRQWSAAKAYLSDYERHQ
-1196 LNEELDI
+1196 LFLELDI
-1203 LKTIKKVGNTL
+1203 LVAKQLGITL
-1214 SDINS
+1214 EELIEIYMTYFPNFMASENS
-1219 QFMIME
+1219 MAYDCTGKIIYT
-1225 MWHETN
+1225 TN
-1231 SQKSGYI
+1231 
-1238 NRKVHFSGNPYE
+1238 RT
-1250 RIYSGPHIGVCNP
+1250 YSSK
-1263 LFKTSRRECK
+1263 F
-1273 LNSDYDNIDLLN
+1273 
-1285 IEFGYSQRTNYVPGK
+1285 
-1300 PHDQYMNAIVDNE
+1300 
-1313 WSGKVTNDYRIVA
+1313 
-1326 RKMLNLG
+1326 NLG
-1333 GERTFISAIIPPKT
+1333 TQDWEK
-1347 THINGLLGFDFK
+1347 LDK
-1359 NKDVLVLAEAM
+1359 N
-1370 FSSIPFDYFVR
+1370 
-1381 TLNKSNLQPNVV
+1381 T
-1393 AKLPYVSTK
+1393 
-1402 YDGALRI
+1402 
-1409 RALMLN
+1409 N
-1415 CLSSEYEE
+1415 CFCEYEE
-1423 LWEAEYKKEF
+1423 TYDG
-1433 NKDSWAKRD
+1433 NRTIKRI
-1442 NRLDNKKFRM
+1442 
-1452 LQSQLS
+1452 
-1458 FDTGCRTD
+1458 D
-1466 FARREM
+1466 F
-1472 LIELDV
+1472 IPP
-1478 LTAMALG
+1478 
-1485 MTLEQLKTIYT
+1485 Y
-1496 IQFPVLQSYE
+1496 
-1506 DDTWYDANGRIV
+1506 
-1518 FTNNRSM
+1518 
-1525 VGVGLS
+1525 
-1531 RSEFESIKDKQTGTY
+1531 QTV
-1546 SQIIIDDTIPDG
+1546 
-1558 PIERTIDYVA
+1558 ERTEIYRVA
-1568 PFDKCDRVKD
+1568 WKK
-1578 YEEIWNSFEEIFVGS
+1578 I
-1593 NS
+1593 